1 MLYTDIFHK
10 LLSSVFHNAVVGVH
24 GKKARYI
31 HATVVHNL
39 LRDLFHMRKQL
50 PHPPSFGMG
59 HQSVYLVLYVA
70 ITQTILKLRCMLV
83 I

>member
-10 LLSSVFHNAVVGVH
+10 LLSSVFESVADTLRLHNAVVGVH

-39 LRDLFHMRKQL
+39 
-50 PHPPSFGMG
+50 
-59 HQSVYLVLYVA
+59 
-70 ITQTILKLRCMLV
+70 
-83 I
+83 